1 MNRYLEKL
9 MYDSSNRLDSYTTSF
24 SRRLIF
30 EGERYVKDQIFNSLK
45 IKYGKEII
53 VKNNSSDSKIWKW
66 LKDHDPKFNKRP
78 KNAESGMLTNT
89 MYIINIDKNTFA
101 FVRVGSYC
109 YTDKDFLLFS
119 SSNNES
125 DKSSDLNIYIFGLY
139 ARKYIKEVELLTG
152 NIKEQGHRYV
162 YAVSGN
168 NNKDKDAGDDMRSIV
183 SDMQTRNID
192 TLFYNEGV
200 KENILSHID
209 GFIENQYIYKERN
222 LLYKTGILL
231 YGVPG
236 TGKTSL
242 ATALATYYNY
252 DLIIVDMNTFDRLD
266 VSMLTNCINADTSK
280 FIVLLEDIDTIFN
293 TLNRED
299 SSQSAD
305 KDEKKVINK
314 LLQFLD
320 SNSSPTDVIFIAT
333 TNHIEKLDSALTRSG
348 RFDLIQSI
356 DPVNKAVAQEMCRS
370 FNVPEEDI
378 DSIIGEAGDGIYNQS
393 TLQTDILAYFKKKE
407 RGVIEDEQKDE

>member
-1 MNRYLEKL
+1 
-9 MYDSSNRLDSYTTSF
+9 
-24 SRRLIF
+24 
-30 EGERYVKDQIFNSLK
+30 
-45 IKYGKEII
+45 
-53 VKNNSSDSKIWKW
+53 
-66 LKDHDPKFNKRP
+66 
-78 KNAESGMLTNT
+78 
-89 MYIINIDKNTFA
+89 
-101 FVRVGSYC
+101 
-109 YTDKDFLLFS
+109 
-119 SSNNES
+119 
-125 DKSSDLNIYIFGLY
+125 
-139 ARKYIKEVELLTG
+139 
-152 NIKEQGHRYV
+152 
-162 YAVSGN
+162 
-168 NNKDKDAGDDMRSIV
+168 MRSIV

>member
-1 MNRYLEKL
+1 MNKYLERL

-24 SRRLIF
+24 SRRLFF

-53 VKNNSSDSKIWKW
+53 VKNNNSDSKIWKW

-109 YTDKDFLLFS
+109 YTDKDFLLFGNS
-119 SSNNES
+119 NES

-139 ARKYIKEVELLTG
+139 ARKYIEEVELITG
-152 NIKEQGHRYV
+152 NTKEAGHRYV
-162 YAVSGN
+162 YSVSGN
-168 NNKDKDAGDDMRSIV
+168 NSKDKDAGDDMRSIV

-192 TLFYNEGV
+192 TLFYNDGV

-231 YGVPG
+231 YGIPG

-356 DPVNKAVAQEMCRS
+356 DPVNKAVAHEMCKS

-378 DSIIGEAGDGIYNQS
+378 DSIIREAGDGIYNQS
-393 TLQTDILAYFKKKE
+393 TLQADILAYFKKKE
-407 RGVIEDEQKDE
+407 RGVIEDEQKNE